1 MTMFK
6 CPYCQTEYEL
16 IWARLS
22 HQQRSY
28 ANCQVCQKTMYSW
41 SSRTV
46 PCFTL
51 AKATESKASESKP
64 VGDKPAE
71 GKLVT
76 GKTPG

>member
-41 SSRTV
+41 SSRNV

-51 AKATESKASESKP
+51 AKAAESKLA
-64 VGDKPAE
+64 GDKPAE
-71 GKLVT
+71 AKLTT

>member
-41 SSRTV
+41 SSRNV

-51 AKATESKASESKP
+51 AKATESKPA
-64 VGDKPAE
+64 GDKLAE
-71 GKLVT
+71 AKLAK